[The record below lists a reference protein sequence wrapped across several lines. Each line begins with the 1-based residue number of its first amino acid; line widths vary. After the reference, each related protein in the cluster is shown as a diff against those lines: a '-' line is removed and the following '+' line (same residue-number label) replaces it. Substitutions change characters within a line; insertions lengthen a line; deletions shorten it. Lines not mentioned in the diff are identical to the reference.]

1 MPVEVACLVGLVGAV
16 GAAVAPLPRVR
27 QDVPPQQELLVG
39 TVEHLATH
47 ATDAAA
53 SHTLL
58 LRRNQHHEHIHERLQ
73 RWLPVGPQC
82 MAGMQSHD
90 YTYSWEEKTYHEPK
104 PAVYFGFLI
113 QIE

>member
-39 TVEHLATH
+39 AVEHLATH

-90 YTYSWEEKTYHEPK
+90 YI
-104 PAVYFGFLI
+104 L
-113 QIE
+113 

>member
-39 TVEHLATH
+39 AVEHLATH

-58 LRRNQHHEHIHERLQ
+58 AAAQLLGSSMGGA
-73 RWLPVGPQC
+73 LSG
-82 MAGMQSHD
+82 
-90 YTYSWEEKTYHEPK
+90 
-104 PAVYFGFLI
+104 
-113 QIE
+113 